1 MFRTTSRHTL
11 AALALSVFATS
22 AWAQTTLKLG
32 HTLAPTSAFHI
43 GAVAFSDEL
52 SKATKGR
59 YKVEITP
66 AGGLGAEKEL
76 VEKAMAGTVDLVV
89 TSTGPVGNFVPEVLI
104 VDIPFIFRDYA
115 HARKVMDGPIGQE
128 LMEKCEAKGFIVLAW
143 GENGFRHL
151 TNNKRAVSSATDM
164 KGLKLRTME
173 NSVHMQAFRALG
185 AFPAPMPFTE
195 LIPAIEGGTV
205 DGQENPISVI
215 TSAKLGAVQKHL
227 TLTSHV
233 YSPGPIIIA
242 PAVFNKL
249 SDADKQA
256 FRAAALVGAKA
267 MRKRVNEV
275 EKSGVEELRAQGVQV
290 VTDVDRDSFQ
300 ALIVRGA
307 YPQYE
312 KRFGAAA
319 IERVRAVQ

>member
-1 MFRTTSRHTL
+1 MSRFASRHIL
-11 AALALSVFATS
+11 AVLLLSVGASSTWS
-22 AWAQTTLKLG
+22 QTTLKLG
-32 HTLAPTSAFHI
+32 HAQSATSAFQV
-43 GAVAFSDEL
+43 GAQAFADEVAKL
-52 SKATKGR
+52 TKGR
-59 YKVEITP
+59 YKVEVVP
-66 AGGLGAEKEL
+66 AAALGAEKEL
-76 VEKAMAGTVDLVV
+76 VEKAIAGTVDLVV
-89 TSTGPVGNFVPEVLI
+89 TSTGPLGGFVPDVLI
-104 VDIPFIFRDYA
+104 TDIPFIFRDYA

-128 LMEKCEAKGFIVLAW
+128 MIDKCEAKGFTILAW

-151 TNNKRAVSSATDM
+151 TNSQRAVTTSADM

-185 AFPAPMPFTE
+185 AFPAPMAFSE
-195 LIPAIEGGTV
+195 LYGALENKTV
-205 DGQENPISVI
+205 DGQENPIPVI
-215 TSAKLGAVQKHL
+215 TSSKFGVVQKHL

-233 YSPGPIIIA
+233 YSPAPIIVA
-242 PAVFNKL
+242 PATFSKL

-256 FRAAALVGAKA
+256 FRTAALAGAKA

-290 VTDVDRDSFQ
+290 VTDVDRESFQ